1 MIMYKNICIAAILGI
16 ALFASCSKEV
26 NEIQFTPNVNI
37 KFAEGG
43 DSSIVKVAKGVM
55 NYTVKVDVSATGSV
69 IRSFEIYT
77 ADIKTGVRG
86 TLISGTTQTFA
97 PAKNSYS
104 ATYTVPSLTDNKGI
118 KIVVTDTLSRV
129 YEKNVL
135 VKITP
140 SVTFSDALKL
150 ETVENL
156 YGPYFATWLSGR
168 AYMRNTT
175 YTREIDLSL
184 GDVAIP
190 AGSATKSPALVNPAL
205 RSQNNLLTPAGLQ
218 NTKFAL
224 TALKPSD
231 FTAIT
236 QVDAKPI
243 TDLADPTL
251 DVVALQAGK
260 VYLFKTANGKKG
272 LINVTVLA
280 SKTGTI
286 ENVSGKWEPN
296 ITYSEVT
303 LSTKTV
309 LP

>member
-1 MIMYKNICIAAILGI
+1 MYKNICITAILGI

-26 NEIQFTPNVNI
+26 DEIQFTPSVNI
-37 KFAEGG
+37 QFAEGG

-55 NYTVKVDVSATGSV
+55 DYTVKVDVSATGSV

-86 TLISGTTQTFA
+86 TLISGTTQTF
-97 PAKNSYS
+97 PSAKNSYS
-104 ATYTVPSLTDNKGI
+104 TTYTVSSLTDNKGI

-129 YEKNVL
+129 YEKNIL
-135 VKITP
+135 IKITP
-140 SVTFSDALKL
+140 SVTLSDVLKL

-168 AYMRNTT
+168 AYMRTTT
-175 YTREIDLSL
+175 YTKEIDISL

-205 RSQNNLLTPAGLQ
+205 RSQYNLLTPAGLQ

-224 TALKPSD
+224 TALKPAD
-231 FTAIT
+231 YAAINK
-236 QVDAKPI
+236 VNAKPI

-251 DVVALQAGK
+251 DVVALQTGN
-260 VYLFKTANGKKG
+260 VYLFKTENGKKG
-272 LINVTVLA
+272 LISVTTVA
-280 SKTGTI
+280 SKAGTI
-286 ENVSGKWEPN
+286 ENVSGKWEPT
-296 ITYSEVT
+296 TYYEVT

-309 LP
+309 SP